1 MLSTGYPQEGG
12 AAGKQLTPA
21 QQPQQQLAPFSA
33 CDAAANPAAAL
44 VNELMGGLGG
54 GALGFPALPILP
66 PLQLQQLT
74 YNAIECQDGLHF
86 TFDAPGVKK
95 EDITI
100 TVLPPAA
107 EGGRASLFVR
117 TCRGGESRSGDWNT
131 FREERCVG
139 ARAGGRAVPPPLSPP
154 RPLPPSP
161 PPLPPAPSRPPLPRS
176 WSGKASRTIP
186 LPAYVDADKVRVEG
200 LNHGVLSITC
210 PRSASAGAHPAA
222 RRLTSA

>member
-21 QQPQQQLAPFSA
+21 QQQAGAAQLAPFSA

-86 TFDAPGVKK
+86 TFDAPGVRK

-131 FREERCVG
+131 FREERCVAG
-139 ARAGGRAVPPPLSPP
+139 GCARA
-154 RPLPPSP
+154 PLPPAPPAPPCPPHAPAPPSPLHPPHAPP
-161 PPLPPAPSRPPLPRS
+161 PPLPPAALPYSLSR
-176 WSGKASRTIP
+176 A
-186 LPAYVDADKVRVEG
+186 AG
-200 LNHGVLSITC
+200 LA
-210 PRSASAGAHPAA
+210 RPAA
-222 RRLTSA
+222 PSPCPPTWTPTRCAWRA